1 MLCGRFPFWGK
12 TDIEY
17 LASLQRGPDMTG
29 DGWATVSDLGKTFLK
44 SLLQL
49 NPTRR
54 LSAEQALAHPWISGH
69 YMNEAAAVEVED
81 LSRKLGSV
89 NSLSDLMLDKKSS
102 RGHGAMIAPTSRK
115 TSDGISGVIPSPT
128 SARDTA
134 IHL

>member
-49 NPTRR
+49 
-54 LSAEQALAHPWISGH
+54 LHI
-69 YMNEAAAVEVED
+69 
-81 LSRKLGSV
+81 
-89 NSLSDLMLDKKSS
+89 
-102 RGHGAMIAPTSRK
+102 RGFL
-115 TSDGISGVIPSPT
+115 VIT
-128 SARDTA
+128 
-134 IHL
+134 